1 MRWSGLARTLITLS
15 LVGLPLGCATVSP
28 LPRFQLERA
37 GESLTKSQSGRF
49 VLKGTDALGEPQGT
63 QGRFEWLVYG
73 NAEKSRQ
80 ALVLVGPLGQSI
92 GVLEKVSTNKYVNV
106 YDHQGLLLGPERRQE
121 ILVQVLGQSGST
133 QLVERETDALLA
145 AIVRFFEQAA
155 DEGRRRT
162 EQDFG
167 LGPTRFSLTILL
179 DA

>member
-1 MRWSGLARTLITLS
+1 MRWSGLARMVVALS

-28 LPRFQLERA
+28 LPKFQLERA

-49 VLKGTDALGEPQGT
+49 VLKGTDAAGEPQGS
-63 QGRFEWLVYG
+63 QGRFEWLVYKD
-73 NAEKSRQ
+73 AEKSRQ
-80 ALVLVGPLGQSI
+80 ALVLIGPLGQSM
-92 GVLEKVSTNKYVNV
+92 GVLEKVSTNNFVNA

-121 ILVQVLGQSGST
+121 ILVQVLGQYGSAP
-133 QLVERETDALLA
+133 LVEREADALLA

-155 DEGRRRT
+155 EEGRRRS

-167 LGPTRFSLTILL
+167 LGPARFSLTILL